1 VIILE
6 NAQKFDK
13 KEKILIEKMPVIS
26 CKCGEKILVI
36 PNLIIMGDAVKKHVH
51 KHKECSEEDLSQEI
65 IKALCNSTL
74 SR

>member
-6 NAQKFDK
+6 NAQKFIE
-13 KEKILIEKMPVIS
+13 KEKIFNEKMPVIS

-36 PNLIIMGDAVKKHVH
+36 PNLIIMADAVKKHVH
-51 KHKECSEEDLSQEI
+51 KHKECSETYLSQEI
-65 IKALCNSTL
+65 IKALCSSL